1 MTPALVDTHVHLYA
15 DAYDADRDAVVAR
28 ARAAGVAQLVLPAV
42 DLDSVGDVLALC
54 DRHDGVYGMAG
65 LHPTYLADAPG
76 DAASRV
82 DPLLHDPRIVAV
94 GETGLDYYWSREHV
108 ERQRV
113 SLAAHARLAARHR
126 LPLSLHNR
134 DQKGSDDA
142 SRDMVAI
149 LREVK
154 AEAGDALSGV
164 FHCFG
169 GPRWLADE
177 VLDLGFVVGLGG
189 TLTFKNAGVPDAIAD
204 VPLDRIVLETD
215 GPYLAPTPHRG
226 SRNEPA
232 YVALVAER
240 LAEVRGLTVA
250 EVAEATT
257 RTARRLFG
265 LPEPGPG
272 PGAGEGE
279 VTR

>member
-28 ARAAGVAQLVLPAV
+28 ARAAGVAQMILPAV
-42 DLDSVGDVLALC
+42 DLASVDDVLALC
-54 DRHDGVYGMAG
+54 DRHVGVFGMAG
-65 LHPTYLADAPG
+65 LHPTYLGDAPEE
-76 DAASRV
+76 AAERIG
-82 DPLLHDPRIVAV
+82 PLLQDRHIIAV
-94 GETGLDYYWSREHV
+94 GETGLDYYWSREHE
-108 ERQRV
+108 ERQRA
-113 SLAAHARLAARHR
+113 SLAAHARLAAAHR

-134 DQKGSDDA
+134 DKKDSDDA
-142 SRDMVAI
+142 SRDLVAI

-154 AEAGDALSGV
+154 AEAGDALTGV

-169 GPRWLADE
+169 GPTWLAHE
-177 VLDLGFVVGLGG
+177 VLDLGFFVGLGG

-232 YVALVAER
+232 YVALVAQT
-240 LAEVRGLTVA
+240 LARVRGLTVG

-257 RTARRLFG
+257 ANARRLFG
-265 LPEPGPG
+265 LPDS
-272 PGAGEGE
+272 
-279 VTR
+279 